1 MNTNDFYKELFEK
14 YALDADKIRLNAI
27 KQAREPM
34 WKKAVKTYWK
44 PVAGAAAAVAV
55 TVGIGT
61 FALGNSSE
69 PQIDITVSPS
79 TALSASQRLREA
91 EANYYNMDAS
101 REDIVSV
108 YITFLEPISYRDM
121 FVALSAVSD
130 CEDISVQRLYLS
142 DGSVIDGMD
151 AIASYAS
158 EKSSA
163 PK

>member
-69 PQIDITVSPS
+69 PQI
-79 TALSASQRLREA
+79 EA
-91 EANYYNMDAS
+91 
-101 REDIVSV
+101 R
-108 YITFLEPISYRDM
+108 
-121 FVALSAVSD
+121 
-130 CEDISVQRLYLS
+130 
-142 DGSVIDGMD
+142 G
-151 AIASYAS
+151 
-158 EKSSA
+158 
-163 PK
+163 